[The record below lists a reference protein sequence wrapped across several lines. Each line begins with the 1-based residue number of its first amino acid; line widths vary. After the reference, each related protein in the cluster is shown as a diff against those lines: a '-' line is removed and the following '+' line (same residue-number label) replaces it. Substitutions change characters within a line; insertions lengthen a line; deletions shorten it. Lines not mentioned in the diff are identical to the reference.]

1 MEFVSE
7 KNPNQLEVLQKA
19 KSIAVFVQPISLQKK
34 YVAHVAIESIV
45 QRKEVGGNKPPLK

>member
-1 MEFVSE
+1 MVFATD
-7 KNPNQLEVLQKA
+7 KNQNQLEVLQKA